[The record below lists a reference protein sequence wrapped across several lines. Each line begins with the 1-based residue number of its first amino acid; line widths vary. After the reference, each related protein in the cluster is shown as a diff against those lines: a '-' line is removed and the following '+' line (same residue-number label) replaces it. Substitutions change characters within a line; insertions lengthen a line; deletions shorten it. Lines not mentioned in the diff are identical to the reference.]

1 MVAASSGVY
10 TCMGCNDN
18 CEMEQT
24 RMFVT
29 SLPGGFKVAGP
40 TQAVEGDTVELVCG
54 ASKYNYTGDSLAW
67 YKQVGSEYVELRG
80 GRQRSGAEIVDVTPS
95 QFDVGKRLTFDSVAP
110 GDSGVYACRARRH
123 NTIIGSGT
131 IVERQMELTVRKM
144 VIPQFVDTFNMN
156 NDIMYVKED
165 GRTVEMKCIVEGV
178 PKPTVQWY
186 LNNTA
191 IDFASDINYQS
202 FDDGQSLRIATV
214 VAKKNEGTYTCKASS
229 RAGVAHLEQTIVK
242 VESPKIYETNMLGSR
257 QIIDTDIRLEMEPG
271 LSLNLTCKSR
281 GNPRPVITWMLDS
294 KLMSGARA
302 VMSDNRQTLM
312 VRDIGPGDSGR
323 YECVAS
329 NIGGS
334 VTRYQEV
341 RIAPV
346 SGPPSVYSSQLA
358 IPIYIGVGVALLIS
372 VLVLIMVRFCCHR
385 SLKSPATPP
394 TPRLTQYEQPEDTES
409 CRLTGPGPRDTGS
422 VSPPPCHG
430 AGHYNT
436 SQCSA
441 CHYTGSYNAL
451 YGYGPGSEPDS
462 GIPATIMGSSLIGVR
477 SCYSPGP
484 GCQPAH
490 YDHPPA
496 PALYTPT
503 PGPLSLPTPAPGIP
517 SPMSDFTAYSHYG
530 PAHHTATLPYRMET
544 LNREI
549 SKRLQER
556 QNESSPPLTAEF

>member
-18 CEMEQT
+18 CEMEQV

-29 SLPGGFKVAGP
+29 SLPGGFRVEGP
-40 TQAVEGDTVELVCG
+40 TQAVEGDTVDLVCG

-67 YKQVGSEYVELRG
+67 YKQVGQQYVEVKNIGRG
-80 GRQRSGAEIVDVTPS
+80 ESGAEIFDVSPS

-110 GDSGVYACRARRH
+110 GDSGVYACRARRLGD
-123 NTIIGSGT
+123 TIIGSGT
-131 IVERQMELTVRKM
+131 IIERQMELTVRKM
-144 VIPQFVDTFNMN
+144 EIPQFVDTFNMN
-156 NDIMYVKED
+156 NDVMYINED
-165 GRTVEMKCIVEGV
+165 GSTVEMKCLVEGV
-178 PKPTVQWY
+178 PKPTVTWY

-242 VESPKIYETNMLGSR
+242 VESPKIYETNMLGSH
-257 QIIDTDIRLEMEPG
+257 QIIDTDIRLELEPG
-271 LSLNLTCKSR
+271 QSLNLTCKAR
-281 GNPRPVITWMLDS
+281 GNPRPVLTWMLDN
-294 KLMSGARA
+294 KLVTGTRA
-302 VMSDNRQTLM
+302 VMADNRQTLM
-312 VRDIGPGDSGR
+312 VTELGPGDSGR

-334 VTRYQEV
+334 VTRHQEV
-341 RIAPV
+341 RVTPV
-346 SGPPSVYSSQLA
+346 SGPPGSVYSSQLA

-372 VLVLIMVRFCCHR
+372 VIVLVLVRFCCHR
-385 SLKSPATPP
+385 SIKSPATPP

-409 CRLTGPGPRDTGS
+409 CRLTGPGARDTGS
-422 VSPPPCHG
+422 VSPGPCHS
-430 AGHYNT
+430 AHYAP
-436 SQCSA
+436 QCSA
-441 CHYTGSYNAL
+441 CHYTGSYTGL
-451 YGYGPGSEPDS
+451 YGYGPGPGAVSEPDS

-484 GCQPAH
+484 GYAPAH
-490 YDHPPA
+490 S
-496 PALYTPT
+496 PT
-503 PGPLSLPTPAPGIP
+503 PLSLPSPAPGIP